1 MSTTRPDAVKPM
13 KTSASVRVI
22 YPLADGRAILYHS
35 AKKNKPMK
43 TNEDDSNPNGILT
56 RWHLNP
62 QDDWAGTELVDS
74 RDGLVHATFT
84 AATPEALSLIEAA
97 PEMLEALQRLASWG
111 RMDTPNTQA
120 NLASII
126 HDAATA
132 IAAAEGKEV
141 QA

>member
-1 MSTTRPDAVKPM
+1 MSTTRSDAVKPM
-13 KTSASVRVI
+13 KTSASARVI

-97 PEMLEALQRLASWG
+97 PELLEALRELTAWG
-111 RMDTPNTQA
+111 LIKHA
-120 NLASII
+120 NPPHVLLDNAVN
-126 HDAATA
+126 AVAK
-132 IAAAEGKEV
+132 AEGKEV